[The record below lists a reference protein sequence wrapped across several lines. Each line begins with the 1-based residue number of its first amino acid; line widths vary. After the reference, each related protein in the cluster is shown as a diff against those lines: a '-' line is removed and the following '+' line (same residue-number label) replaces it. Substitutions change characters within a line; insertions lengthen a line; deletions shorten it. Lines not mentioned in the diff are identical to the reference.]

1 MTDRKQKLDVDGK
14 TGFFGMIYQ
23 NLRLIIRLL
32 KDPRVPF
39 YLKLIPIGTLA
50 YLIFPLDFLPLNPI
64 DDGLVVW
71 LSGYLFIE
79 LCPEA
84 VVEEH
89 RKDLRQPVSVDET
102 LSEAPPQ
109 VVEATFRDIPPEEEK

>member
-23 NLRLIIRLL
+23 NLRLIIRLM

-39 YLKLIPIGTLA
+39 YLKVIPVLTLA
-50 YLIFPLDFLPLNPI
+50 YLIFPVDLLPVNPI

-71 LSGYLFIE
+71 LGGYLFIE
-79 LCPEA
+79 LSPQA

-89 RKDLRQPVSVDET
+89 RKGLQQPISVDET
-102 LSEAPPQ
+102 VEEASPN
-109 VVEATFRDIPPEEEK
+109 VVDGSFRDITPKDE